1 MNEFRGK
8 TAVVTGGAGGIGR
21 AMALTFAGE
30 GMNIVLADVEME
42 TAASTAAEIEAR
54 GVRCLVVET
63 DVSSRAAVQHLA
75 DRAFD
80 EFGGV
85 HILCNNAGVVA
96 FGPIQDSTEADWDWV
111 IGVDLLGALYG
122 VQAFLKRM
130 VDQDEPGHIVS
141 TASIAGLVSHPG
153 ISSYNVSKFG
163 VVALTESLRL
173 DLAETQVSAS
183 VLCPGGVRTRIM
195 QSDRNRPEEHGG
207 PVDYGDD
214 ETPFAPAPIDPMVV
228 GALVLDAVRRDA
240 PYIVTHKEQK
250 AMVEGRFAPI
260 LEAFDRLEG

>member
-1 MNEFRGK
+1 MNEFQGK

-21 AMALTFAGE
+21 ALALTFAGE
-30 GMNIVLADVEME
+30 GMNVVIADVEME
-42 TAASTAAEIEAR
+42 TAAQTAAEVEAH
-54 GVRCLVVET
+54 GVRCITVET
-63 DVSSRAAVQHLA
+63 DVSSRDSVNALA

-85 HILCNNAGVVA
+85 HVLCNNAGVVT
-96 FGPIQDSTEADWDWV
+96 FGPIHELSEADWDWV

-130 VDQDEPGHIVS
+130 VAQDEPGHIVN

-153 ISSYNVSKFG
+153 IAAYNVSKFG

-173 DLAETQVSAS
+173 DLAETQVSSS

-195 QSDRNRPEEHGG
+195 QSDRNRPEGLGG
-207 PVDYGDD
+207 PGDYEEREGAQ
-214 ETPFAPAPIDPMVV
+214 APDPIDPMIV
-228 GALVLDAVRRDA
+228 GQRVLDAIRADA

-250 AMVEGRFAPI
+250 AMVEGRFAPL
-260 LEAFDRLEG
+260 LEAFDRL